1 MIMHRSGPTKF
12 CSCMVHHCCRCIPL
26 KLTSGDVAAGV
37 MRDRAHAGSS
47 MADIE
52 PMAIDKTVSVV
63 TVMFSW
69 N

>member
-1 MIMHRSGPTKF
+1 MN
-12 CSCMVHHCCRCIPL
+12 
-26 KLTSGDVAAGV
+26 LTSGDVAAGV